1 MEQEAY
7 KDKVQSQME
16 WKVNDK
22 IRSYFSQLHDLNS
35 QQTLSTQNMTQNI
48 QWDLTQTMSILEN
61 EAKNNASQQFVKM
74 GDERGKQ
81 LN

>member
-1 MEQEAY
+1 MEQEAF

-48 QWDLTQTMSILEN
+48 
-61 EAKNNASQQFVKM
+61 
-74 GDERGKQ
+74 
-81 LN
+81 